1 MIKYNGRL
9 IGGAG
14 PRYGLLGRGWI
25 HGFMERFGAGA
36 RDLSLDLS
44 VDALLSKVGG
54 PRRLGMNAEPES
66 AVP

>member
-54 PRRLGMNAEPES
+54 QGG
-66 AVP
+66 